1 MADSRTVVMQ
11 WDPPSTVPYVSLDSI
26 YPGSLFSNS
35 LPIADID
42 HYEVD
47 RYDPSEKIWV
57 SIGNPRT
64 TRIEFDAHDFEF
76 ATIRVRVVMGDGTK
90 SAFVTSGSFQIFSMI
105 AEFMNPNNVT
115 LLSFV

>member
-11 WDPPSTVPYVSLDSI
+11 WEPPSTVPYVPLDSI
-26 YPGSLFSNS
+26 YPGSLFSTS
-35 LPIADID
+35 VPITDID

-47 RYDPSEKIWV
+47 RYYQNGNIWL

-64 TRIEFDAHDFEF
+64 SRIEFDAYDFEF
-76 ATIRVRVVMGDGTK
+76 ATIRVRVVMRDGTK

-105 AEFMNPNNVT
+105 AEFINPNNVT